1 MNKIVNLLETGEKQ
15 WGCELLPYNFT
26 SRNKTKQSN
35 LLTLTVSCEKRT
47 SCLISSKKRSQNKTK
62 KKKEKR
68 DWEID
73 KGDNGSNNSN
83 IIAS

>member
-35 LLTLTVSCEKRT
+35 LLTLTVSCEKRR

-62 KKKEKR
+62 NKNKKGIEKLIKVIT
-68 DWEID
+68 EA
-73 KGDNGSNNSN
+73 
-83 IIAS
+83 IIVIIS